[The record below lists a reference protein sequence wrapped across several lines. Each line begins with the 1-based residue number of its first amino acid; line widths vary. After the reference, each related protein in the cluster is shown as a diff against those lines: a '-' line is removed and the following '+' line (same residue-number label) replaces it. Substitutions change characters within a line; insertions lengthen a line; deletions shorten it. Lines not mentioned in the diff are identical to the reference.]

1 MTQIIMQILI
11 GLAGT
16 AIAGLCAW
24 AVGVHTQLIELKTW
38 KSLFEEQSRTQYT
51 QIHDL
56 LSEVREDIK
65 KLSERKNNSRN
76 GS

>member
-1 MTQIIMQILI
+1 MSQVVMQILI

-16 AIAGLCAW
+16 AIAALCTW
-24 AVGVHTQLIELKTW
+24 AVGVHSQLIEFRTW
-38 KSLFEEQSRTQYT
+38 KNLFEEQSRNQYT

-65 KLSERKNNSRN
+65 KLSQR
-76 GS
+76 